1 MAKDK
6 VVIITGATGVGKS
19 ALALQ
24 LAQALGGEIINADSL
39 ALYRGFD
46 IGTAKPSAA
55 EQGLVPH
62 HLIDVLN
69 PDEEFDAASFLK
81 KARPIITALSAK
93 KICPLVC
100 GGTGFY
106 LRSLTKGLFDGPGRN
121 FELRQQLAAE
131 RAAGVDLH
139 ARLAAID
146 PESAARLAPADYVRI
161 ERALEVFFVS
171 GEKISTWQKKHQL
184 AERPFDTLSLV
195 IDLPLDELSANLQ
208 KRTLKMYQDG
218 LLVEVQN
225 LLNQGWSAELKPFKS
240 IGYKEALAHLKGEIS
255 LSEAQEKTLLAT
267 RQYAKR
273 QRTWF
278 RGQMPEALYFHPGEG
293 EKILETIKNF
303 LTV

>member
-1 MAKDK
+1 MGKDK

-46 IGTAKPSAA
+46 IGTAKPSQQ
-55 EQGLVPH
+55 EQALVPH

-69 PDEEFDAASFLK
+69 PDEEFDAASYLK
-81 KARPIITALSAK
+81 RARPIIAALSAK

-106 LRSLTKGLFDGPGRN
+106 LRSLTKGLFDGPGRDPA
-121 FELRQQLAAE
+121 LREKLAVE
-131 RAAGVDLH
+131 RAAGVNLH
-139 ARLAAID
+139 DRLAAID
-146 PESAARLAPADYVRI
+146 SETAARLAPADYVRI
-161 ERALEVFFVS
+161 ERALEVFLVS
-171 GEKISTWQKKHQL
+171 GEKISSWQKKHQL

-208 KRTLKMYQDG
+208 KRTLKMYRAG
-218 LLVEVQN
+218 LLDEVQN
-225 LLNQGWSAELKPFKS
+225 ILNQGWSADLKPFKS
-240 IGYKEALAHLKGEIS
+240 IGNNEALAHLKGEIS

-273 QRTWF
+273 QKTWF
-278 RGQMPEALYFHPGEG
+278 RGQMPEALYFHPNEG
-293 EKILETIKNF
+293 VKILEMVKNF